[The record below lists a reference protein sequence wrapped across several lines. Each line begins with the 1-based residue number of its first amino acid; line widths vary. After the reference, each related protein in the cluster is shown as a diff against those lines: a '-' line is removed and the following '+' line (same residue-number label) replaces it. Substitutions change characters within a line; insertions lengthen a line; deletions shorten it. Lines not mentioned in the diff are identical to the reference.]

1 MARTVSR
8 AWRSLLLRAATRGRS
23 AGCQPRPHAAVTLA
37 TRARPRARSTS
48 AGPSGCEGP
57 RASPSTHSS
66 APLAASPNGHEATAR
81 SIISSMRP
89 TSNSPRDRPAP
100 PRPRVRPASRRRG
113 PGGWYWARLWCRL
126 CLLPF
131 PIVLIL
137 SRRRR
142 RTVDPLPEQQYAR
155 DVTKF
160 GAMNGRRSIGDD
172 ERRARLA
179 VRHRLAGSARADN
192 PTEVARSLV
201 ALHSTDPATVFL
213 ASAARMPSP
222 SVEAIEGA
230 PRRTRGPSG
239 PAPKAPRAGNTQT
252 HVKSGRTDPVTLV
265 ERALYEERSLVRI
278 LGMRRTL
285 FVVPTEL
292 VPIVHAACT
301 RAIAATQR
309 RRYAKL
315 LEEGGIA
322 ADGAAWLDRV
332 GEATM
337 AALEKRGEAFGAQ
350 LSADVPELRS
360 RLSHGEGKKWAGT
373 TSMTTWVLTLLA
385 ADERIVRGR
394 PRGSWLSSQYSW
406 SPAPRWHDEGEA
418 PLDTATAQ
426 AELAGRWLASFGP
439 ATLADLAWWTGW
451 TKAAASAALA
461 AVGAVEVD
469 LAGTTG
475 YVLPDDAE
483 PQAAPEPWVA
493 LLPALDSTAMGWT
506 DRAFYGADDKVLYDR
521 SGNIAPTVW
530 SDGRVVGCWAQ
541 RADGEVAVRLL
552 VDTGRE
558 AAAAID
564 EAAARLGNWLGPA
577 RVKSRFRTPI
587 ERELLA

>member
-1 MARTVSR
+1 MNA
-8 AWRSLLLRAATRGRS
+8 
-23 AGCQPRPHAAVTLA
+23 C
-37 TRARPRARSTS
+37 
-48 AGPSGCEGP
+48 
-57 RASPSTHSS
+57 
-66 APLAASPNGHEATAR
+66 R
-81 SIISSMRP
+81 SIS
-89 TSNSPRDRPAP
+89 D
-100 PRPRVRPASRRRG
+100 
-113 PGGWYWARLWCRL
+113 
-126 CLLPF
+126 
-131 PIVLIL
+131 
-137 SRRRR
+137 
-142 RTVDPLPEQQYAR
+142 E
-155 DVTKF
+155 
-160 GAMNGRRSIGDD
+160 
-172 ERRARLA
+172 ERRARIG
-179 VRHRLAGSARADN
+179 VRHRLAPAHGA
-192 PTEVARSLV
+192 THVCEVAESLV
-201 ALHSTDPATVFL
+201 ALHSTDPASVFL
-213 ASAARMPSP
+213 SAAARMHDPTI
-222 SVEAIEGA
+222 EAI
-230 PRRTRGPSG
+230 
-239 PAPKAPRAGNTQT
+239 
-252 HVKSGRTDPVTLV
+252 
-265 ERALYEERSLVRI
+265 ERALYEDRSLVRI

-285 FVVPTEL
+285 FVVPLEL
-292 VPIVHAACT
+292 VPVVHAACT
-301 RAIAATQR
+301 RAIAAIQR
-309 RRYAKL
+309 RRYAGL
-315 LEEGGIA
+315 IEEGGIA
-322 ADGAAWLDRV
+322 GDGAAWLERV
-332 GEATM
+332 GDATL
-337 AALEKRGEAFGAQ
+337 AALERRGEAFGAE

-360 RLSHGEGKKWAGT
+360 QLSYGEGKKWAGT
-373 TSMTTWVLTLLA
+373 MSMTTWVLTLLA

-564 EAAARLGNWLGPA
+564 EAAARLGKWLGPA